1 MLAWAVLPALS
12 STKKDIIKSTFIS
25 SEPVELSINKV
36 IKPRSSRFSNDSTVM
51 EAPLLR
57 SAVSPTLYRL
67 GSGAGAGAGAG
78 AGSGAGAGVGTG
90 SGTGAGVGAG
100 VGVHAPRTRQNAVR
114 KIAIIISCLLIIR
127 LLLCSYS
134 IAFAASIQQPR
145 SGKISRFPFHRL
157 PRVGYNLWI

>member
-25 SEPVELSINKV
+25 SEPVELSISKV
-36 IKPRSSRFSNDSTVM
+36 IKPRPSLVSNDSTVM
-51 EAPLLR
+51 EAPFPR

-67 GSGAGAGAGAG
+67 GSGAGAGAG

-114 KIAIIISCLLIIR
+114 KIAMIISCLLIIR
-127 LLLCSYS
+127 LLCCSYS